1 MGRALRER
9 YGDTVKVGAGN
20 VVDGEGFRFLADAG
34 ADFVKIGIGGGS
46 IASFRLVPSG
56 A

>member
-1 MGRALRER
+1 MEWIRAK

-34 ADFVKIGIGGGS
+34 ADFVKDRHRRR
-46 IASFRLVPSG
+46 FHLHHP
-56 A
+56 